1 MVMLYTE
8 VEFTHRPDTKNMEY
22 WGTNAASD
30 PWGETR
36 YFGMLTDMKFLL
48 LKEDQLHLFFSFNS
62 SIFGLA
68 YHEAN

>member
-8 VEFTHRPDTKNMEY
+8 EFTHRLNTKNMKY
-22 WGTNAASD
+22 WGTDAASD

-36 YFGMLTDMKFLL
+36 YFGMLTEIKLLL
-48 LKEDQLHLFFSFNS
+48 LKEGQLHLFSSFNS